1 LKIEECFNLEN
12 RLKNLEQKHQ
22 TVDEELAEARDLVAI
37 NFDKGKKY
45 VFFAWNNLKS
55 IYFASTFIFPLRF
68 DELNQ
73 KHVKCESDLEIAQK
87 RLQLVEREK
96 LELDE
101 RVKDLSVK
109 LDMTK
114 QRESLLSDDKNYLK
128 RINTELQQKNSD
140 LDKQS
145 QGKFLIFREIQA
157 DN

>member
-1 LKIEECFNLEN
+1 MKIEECFNIEN
-12 RLKNLEQKHQ
+12 RLKDLEQKHL
-22 TVDEELAEARDLVAI
+22 TVDEELTEARDLVAI
-37 NFDKGKKY
+37 NFDKGKRY
-45 VFFAWNNLKS
+45 VLSAWNNFKS
-55 IYFASTFIFPLRF
+55 IYFPSTFIFPFRF

-87 RLQLVEREK
+87 SLQLVEREK

-145 QGKFLIFREIQA
+145 QGKFLFNPWGLNHQ
-157 DN
+157 